1 MDVKTTVDGTKARI
15 ELTGKLTVQTSP
27 DLTAVVEGL
36 PAEVR
41 DLDIDLTDVSY
52 IASAGLRVLVTADK
66 LAVKHGGVMRLL
78 HPCDDVLEVLDM
90 TGLSEV
96 FTIER

>member
-1 MDVKTTVDGTKARI
+1 MDVKTIVDGAKARI
-15 ELTGKLTVQTSP
+15 ELAGKLTVQTSP

-41 DLDIDLTDVSY
+41 DLDIDLAEVSY

-78 HPCDDVLEVLDM
+78 NPCDEVLEVFDM
-90 TGLSEV
+90 TGLSDV